1 MADGTVD
8 TPVAVEPT
16 AEQQIAEQMALQGIN
31 TTNPDLQVTQAA
43 TPTTPVS
50 TEAAPISTPEPQN
63 VSTGNVSDGTFDF
76 KPFAEKYGY
85 ANPEDALA
93 EIEQLR
99 QLKAQPP
106 TPEPLKFENEQSEKL
121 FKLWQAGKMDEVK
134 SFLYEQDQLNKFTTT
149 EVNDETAADI
159 IKAAMKVQYPN
170 LTPQEVDY
178 KYNKQYKLP
187 LEPKQGVDELEEDF
201 LERKSQWQEQVNDI
215 KMSKTI
221 DAKLALPHLETA
233 KAKLVLPTLDA
244 PVDEAYANYQQ
255 MMADTAQLEEQTRE
269 AYKNVTPT
277 DFVTKMKFV
286 DAKNGIDHDF
296 SYQPDEQLFKQAV
309 EIVSD
314 NGKFFSTFL
323 NSDGSPNRQLWVDAI
338 MYALGKE
345 KILTHA
351 MMEGSLARVKA
362 QLPDNSNGGFQRM
375 NPQDFEGNELDAA
388 MAASGIKRGGLS

>member
-16 AEQQIAEQMALQGIN
+16 AEQQIAQQMALQGVIPM
-31 TTNPDLQVTQAA
+31 TPEISQAIQPPTQATLENPPA
-43 TPTTPVS
+43 S
-50 TEAAPISTPEPQN
+50 TDSST
-63 VSTGNVSDGTFDF
+63 VSDGSIPRDTFDF
-76 KPFAEKYGY
+76 KSFAEKYGY

-99 QLKAQPP
+99 ALKAAPP
-106 TPEPLKFENEQSEKL
+106 AVEPLKFENEQSEKL

-134 SFLYEQDQLNKFTTT
+134 SFLYEQDQLNKFTNT
-149 EVNDETAADI
+149 EVNDDTAGDI

-170 LTPQEVDY
+170 LTTQEVDY

-187 LEPKQGVDELEEDF
+187 AEPRQGEDELDEVFAD
-201 LERKSQWQEQVNDI
+201 RKAQWQEQVNDI

-233 KAKLVLPTLDA
+233 KAKLIFPTLET
-244 PVDEAYANYQQ
+244 PVDEGYASYQQ

-269 AYKNVTPT
+269 AYKNVTAA

-314 NGKFFSTFL
+314 NSKFFSTFL

-338 MYALGKE
+338 MYALGKD

-388 MAASGIKRGGLS
+388 MAASGIRKGGI